1 VKIVL
6 TGGAGFIGMHLAGRL
21 LRDGHRVIIVDSL
34 HSYYPAERKKHH
46 LEVINFPMKDFHK
59 VDLLDRE
66 AIKTLM
72 KEIRPDAVIHLAAL
86 PGVAYSIEEPLK
98 YVDYDIKA
106 TINILEACGEAGTD
120 RFLFAS
126 SSSVYGDKP
135 GAALKEEDADGK
147 TVSPYAASKWS
158 AESFCHMYAGMYGLK
173 LNIMRFFTVYG
184 PWARPDMAI
193 PKFIKKSMKGETIS
207 IFGADS
213 GRDYTYIDDIVE
225 GIHLTLLHGRNGE
238 AYNLGSGREVKMLR
252 LLEILQSSFP
262 SMKLDFTDY
271 RLGDVLSTHS
281 DLSKA
286 KNHLNY
292 SPKTTIEEGLKKTI
306 QWAENN
312 EKFL

>member
-1 VKIVL
+1 MKIVL
-6 TGGAGFIGMHLAGRL
+6 TGGAGFIGMHMAARL
-21 LRDGHRVIIVDSL
+21 MKEGHRVIIIDSL
-34 HSYYPAERKKHH
+34 HTYYPEKRKRHH
-46 LEVINFPMKDFHK
+46 LKVINFPLKDFYQM
-59 VDLLDRE
+59 DLLDRE
-66 AIKTLM
+66 SIKDLM
-72 KEIRPDAVIHLAAL
+72 KEINPDAVIHLAAL
-86 PGVAYSIEEPLK
+86 PGVAYSIEEPLT

-106 TINILEACGEAGTD
+106 TINILEACGEAGTN

-158 AESFCHMYAGMYGLK
+158 AESFCHMYAGMYGLH

-184 PWARPDMAI
+184 PWGRPDMAI
-193 PKFIKKSMKGETIS
+193 PKFIKKSLTGETIS

-213 GRDYTYIDDIVE
+213 GRDYTFIDDIVE
-225 GIHLTLLHGRNGE
+225 GIYLTLLHGRGGE
-238 AYNLGSGREVKMLR
+238 TYNLGSGREVKMLR
-252 LLEILQSSFP
+252 LLDILKSSFP

-281 DLSKA
+281 DISKA
-286 KNHLNY
+286 KNHLDY

-312 EKFL
+312 EDFI